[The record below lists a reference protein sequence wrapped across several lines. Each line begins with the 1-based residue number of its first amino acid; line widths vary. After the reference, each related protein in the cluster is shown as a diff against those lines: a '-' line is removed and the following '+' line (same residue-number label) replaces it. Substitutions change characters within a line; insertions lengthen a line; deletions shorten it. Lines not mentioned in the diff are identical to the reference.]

1 MSDVDGAYASGTPCW
16 FDMTVPSRDT
26 AMDFYGPV
34 LGWTFEGDFYTM
46 CQVRGRPV
54 AAIAEPHQG
63 EPPPAQSNWTIY
75 LATADC
81 AAALRRVTDAG
92 GKVVKPRQD
101 AMVGWLAIAQ
111 DTTGG
116 VFALWQGRELS
127 GSQVVDEG
135 GAPCWS
141 EVTSADLPATVEF
154 YRRVFGYD
162 TAPRE
167 DAPHVTL
174 HSGGRPVAGVFAGAE
189 QRPHEGHAAWL
200 AYFQVPDAEKAADQ
214 AVSHGGRVVT
224 ALQESPHGRT
234 VVLADP
240 FGATFVA
247 NERGGPFR
255 LRHTR

>member
-1 MSDVDGAYASGTPCW
+1 MSDVDGTYASGTPCW

-34 LGWTFEGDFYTM
+34 LGWTFQGDFYTM
-46 CQVRGRPV
+46 CEVRGKPV
-54 AAIAEPHQG
+54 AAIAEPHPG
-63 EPPPAQSNWTIY
+63 EPAPAQSNWTIY

-81 AAALRRVTDAG
+81 EAALRRVTDAG
-92 GKVVKPRQD
+92 GKVVKPQQD
-101 AMVGWLAIAQ
+101 AMVGWLAVAQ

-116 VFALWQGRELS
+116 IFALWQGRELS

-162 TAPRE
+162 TKPLE
-167 DAPHVTL
+167 DMPYVTL
-174 HSGGRPVAGVFAGAE
+174 NSGGRPVAGVFAGAE

-200 AYFQVPDAEKAADQ
+200 AYFQVPDAERAAEQ

-224 ALQESPHGRT
+224 APQDSPYGRN

-247 NERGGPFR
+247 IERHG
-255 LRHTR
+255 